1 MSENQVQLKEL
12 DAIILEL
19 VAMHSEEVELDNV
32 IFVDLLKN
40 SLSLNLSEKKRV
52 IDAVPTL
59 SQFQFNELMKVFKE
73 EREKF
78 RELAQ
83 EHAEDIQ
90 KLYAK
95 QVEEWNELVQL
106 YVKEKE
112 AKAELEALKSD
123 EEDEQQKIDDI
134 KKSLGL

>member
-1 MSENQVQLKEL
+1 MSENQVQIQEQ
-12 DAIILEL
+12 DAIMLDLIAL
-19 VAMHSEEVELDNV
+19 HSEEIELDNAV
-32 IFVDLLKN
+32 FLDLLKN

-59 SQFQFNELMKVFKE
+59 SQFQFNELIKVFRE

-78 RELAQ
+78 RELAG